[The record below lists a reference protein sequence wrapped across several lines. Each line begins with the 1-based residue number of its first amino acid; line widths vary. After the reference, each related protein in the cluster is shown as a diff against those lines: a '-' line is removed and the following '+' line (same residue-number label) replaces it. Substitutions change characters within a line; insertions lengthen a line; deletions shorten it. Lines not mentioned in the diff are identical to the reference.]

1 MYWCVTKKKVP
12 TIIAI
17 DLSMELAYNAEYDKY
32 ILFMRRIVN
41 NFLPATAYLSE
52 IPNNLAWHGSG
63 V

>member
-1 MYWCVTKKKVP
+1 MCYKKKVP

-32 ILFMRRIVN
+32 IQFMRRIVN

-52 IPNNLAWHGSG
+52 IPNNLA
-63 V
+63 